1 MKKSLY
7 SFLTLAALTT
17 IFITGCKVETE
28 KKETKTVASSQ
39 EDLVKRGEYL
49 VTVGGCDDCHSP
61 KVFGPHG
68 PAIDPERR
76 LSGHPK
82 NVALEPVDKNTLKS
96 WVLFNAH
103 NTATVGPW
111 GATFAA
117 NLTPDAT
124 GLGTWTEE
132 QFIKALREGKFK
144 GLDNTRQLLP
154 PMPWQSYAKMTDDDL
169 KAMFAYLK
177 TIKPVKNSVPAPIAP
192 PDLK

>member
-7 SFLTLAALTT
+7 SFLAITALTT
-17 IFITGCKVETE
+17 ILITGCNVKTET
-28 KKETKTVASSQ
+28 KETKTAGSTQ
-39 EDLVKRGEYL
+39 EELVKRGEYL
-49 VTVGGCDDCHSP
+49 VTIAGCDDCHSP
-61 KVFGPHG
+61 KVFGPNG
-68 PAIDPERR
+68 PAMDPERR
-76 LSGHPK
+76 LSGHPE
-82 NVALEPVDKNTLKS
+82 NVALDPVDKNTLKS

-111 GATFAA
+111 GASFAA

-124 GLGTWTEE
+124 GLGSWTEE

-144 GLDNTRQLLP
+144 GLDNTRPLLP
-154 PMPWQSYAKMTDDDL
+154 PMPWPSYSKMTDDDL

-192 PDLK
+192 PNLK

>member
-1 MKKSLY
+1 
-7 SFLTLAALTT
+7 
-17 IFITGCKVETE
+17 
-28 KKETKTVASSQ
+28 
-39 EDLVKRGEYL
+39 
-49 VTVGGCDDCHSP
+49 
-61 KVFGPHG
+61 
-68 PAIDPERR
+68 
-76 LSGHPK
+76 
-82 NVALEPVDKNTLKS
+82 VALESVDKNTLKS

>member
-1 MKKSLY
+1 MKQK
-7 SFLTLAALTT
+7 
-17 IFITGCKVETE
+17 

-61 KVFGPHG
+61 KVFGPQG

-76 LSGHPK
+76 LSGHPE
-82 NVALEPVDKNTLKS
+82 NVALESVDKNTLKS

>member
-1 MKKSLY
+1 MKNRFYML
-7 SFLTLAALTT
+7 LGTAAITT
-17 IFITGCKVETE
+17 IVITGCKVETE
-28 KKETKTVASSQ
+28 KKETKTTASSQ
-39 EDLVKRGEYL
+39 EELVKRGEYL

-61 KVFGPHG
+61 KVFGPNG
-68 PAIDPERR
+68 PSIDPEKR
-76 LSGHPK
+76 LSGHPE
-82 NVALEPVDKNTLKS
+82 NVLLDPVDKNALKS
-96 WVLFNAH
+96 WVLFNGH

-144 GLDNTRQLLP
+144 GLDNTRPLLP
-154 PMPWQSYAKMTDDDL
+154 PMPWQNYSKLTDEDL

-177 TIKPVKNSVPAPIAP
+177 TVKPVKNSVPAPIAP